1 MDNAVHDQNNDS
13 KDIKILLERL
23 IQINTVHSD
32 SKDDQLKRE
41 IEIISE
47 KIDSIKKDDEKTNKW
62 LTVLSETSAQLN
74 TDMRLLTHTITT
86 IIDRQDKS
94 EQDIKANNELEKRVI
109 KVESAINVLKP
120 IGLAIISGLAGI
132 AVLVLYGGGG

>member
-13 KDIKILLERL
+13 KDIKVLIERL
-23 IQINTVHSD
+23 IEINTVHSD
-32 SKDDQLKRE
+32 NKDDKLKRE

-47 KIDSIKKDDEKTNKW
+47 KIDSIKKDDEKTNQW

-109 KVESAINVLKP
+109 KVESAISVLKP